1 MKKRVFST
9 LLLLF
14 AASSALFAQG
24 NFGLVFPQAESS
36 LPKSKA
42 QRPVCQRKAFVP
54 TPATLTAT
62 AEGNLTLGGGWQMIA
77 AETLVERD

>member
-24 NFGLVFPQAESS
+24 NFGLVFPQAESN

-42 QRPVCQRKAFVP
+42 AKPVCQRKEFVP
-54 TPATLTAT
+54 MQTTLTPT
-62 AEGNLTLGGGWQMIA
+62 ADTVKLLVRGGYTVIDPA
-77 AETLVERD
+77 AV